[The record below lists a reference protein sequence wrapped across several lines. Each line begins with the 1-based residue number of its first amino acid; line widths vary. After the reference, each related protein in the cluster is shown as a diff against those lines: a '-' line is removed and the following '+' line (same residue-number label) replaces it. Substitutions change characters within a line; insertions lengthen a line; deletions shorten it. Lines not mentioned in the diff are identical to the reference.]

1 MKLYEIRD
9 ILQATVLTGQDQM
22 DKTVPAAGGADIMSD
37 ILAAAAVDAL
47 FLTGN
52 TSVEVI
58 DSAVLASVGAVIFV
72 RGKRPED
79 SVIAM
84 AERHAM
90 PLLMTPFSMFIASG
104 RLYMHGLRGLE
115 GSW

>member
-1 MKLYEIRD
+1 MKLFEVKD
-9 ILQATVLTGQDQM
+9 ILQATVLTCEDQL

-37 ILAAAAVDAL
+37 ILAAAAVDSL

-52 TSVEVI
+52 TSLEVI
-58 DSAVLASVGAVIFV
+58 DSAVLARVGAVMFV
-72 RGKRPED
+72 RGKRPDD

-84 AERHAM
+84 AERRAM
-90 PLLMTPFSMFIASG
+90 PLLLTPFSMFIASG
-104 RLYMHGLRGLE
+104 RLYMHGMRGLE